1 MCNLE
6 GLGQVFRDMADKG
19 GFAFAYA
26 SRNFIPI
33 RTHLDPSH
41 GYDKGGLREFLGFL
55 VYRKIYAGPVFSIRA
70 IGMAMLIW
78 GT

>member
-1 MCNLE
+1 MCKVE

-19 GFAFAYA
+19 GFASA

-41 GYDKGGLREFLGFL
+41 GYDKGGLRAFLGLL
-55 VYRKIYAGPVFSIRA
+55 VYRKIYAGPAFSIRA